1 MATGYRRP
9 ATQPWRLG
17 QTDRMT
23 APMLHD
29 TPLIAWEREAAFIE
43 GVTTHEAHE
52 LDVDELLAR
61 ATASDAAAAAPP
73 APTASEAGTQRRRR
87 RFAHQAQV
95 YRRLAAE
102 RVA

>member
-1 MATGYRRP
+1 
-9 ATQPWRLG
+9 
-17 QTDRMT
+17 MT
-23 APMLHD
+23 SPIVHD
-29 TPLIAWEREAAFIE
+29 TPLFPWEREAAFIE
-43 GVTTHEAHE
+43 GAATDESHE

-73 APTASEAGTQRRRR
+73 APTASEAGTQRRRQ

-95 YRRLAAE
+95 HRRLAAE